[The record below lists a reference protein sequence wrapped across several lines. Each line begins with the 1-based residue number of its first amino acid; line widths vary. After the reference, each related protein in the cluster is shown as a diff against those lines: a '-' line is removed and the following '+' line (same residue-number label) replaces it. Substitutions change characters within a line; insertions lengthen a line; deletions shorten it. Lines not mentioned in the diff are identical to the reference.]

1 MLAQLGCG
9 PELGERIPPHAQP
22 TPDHHH
28 RRTPTPGT
36 PGEDRL
42 ASGSRRRGDFPGR
55 GLWGRGPPGTGGQ
68 DSPWREAQRGRSAG
82 GDARPVS
89 TAPRAGR
96 LSTWGWGA
104 GGGRRSLGGWQGL
117 GSPHLFPSLLFLPAS
132 LSPPPAPPQ
141 SHPGRSAHTLL
152 SLCGV
157 ASLQASTRPQR
168 ERYCQLFLLKRSRI
182 FSCPSSRV
190 CF

>member
-9 PELGERIPPHAQP
+9 PELGERTPPHAQQ

-28 RRTPTPGT
+28 RPTPTPGM

-42 ASGSRRRGDFPGR
+42 ARGSRRCGDFPGR
-55 GLWGRGPPGTGGQ
+55 GMWGRGPPGTGGQ
-68 DSPWREAQRGRSAG
+68 DSPRQEAQRGRSAA
-82 GDARPVS
+82 DARPVS

-96 LSTWGWGA
+96 LSTWGWG
-104 GGGRRSLGGWQGL
+104 GGGRQEEPGRVSGPRLTPPL
-117 GSPHLFPSLLFLPAS
+117 PLPPLPAR
-132 LSPPPAPPQ
+132 LPLPPPH

-168 ERYCQLFLLKRSRI
+168 ERDCKLFLLKCSRI

>member
-9 PELGERIPPHAQP
+9 PELEERIPPHAQP

-28 RRTPTPGT
+28 RPTSTPGT

-42 ASGSRRRGDFPGR
+42 ASGSRRCGDLPGR
-55 GLWGRGPPGTGGQ
+55 GMWGRGPPGTGGQ

-96 LSTWGWGA
+96 LSTWGRG
-104 GGGRRSLGGWQGL
+104 GGGRQEEPGRVSGPRLTPPL
-117 GSPHLFPSLLFLPAS
+117 PLPPLPA
-132 LSPPPAPPQ
+132 LLPLPPPH

-152 SLCGV
+152 WLCGV
-157 ASLQASTRPQR
+157 ASLQASTRPLR
-168 ERYCQLFLLKRSRI
+168 ERYCKLFLLKCSRI
-182 FSCPSSRV
+182 FSCPFSRV